1 MKHIRCNS
9 DRSTFVF
16 LMQVISQAVTQKD
29 IRNTMSVLAEPVDSI
44 ISQTVT
50 QSNNQIIIF
59 YFSYRVSWPFV
70 GLIKNGVLISVNGG
84 NLRLDKFASI
94 MFQVR
99 HEFILQVDCRVDIC
113 QHLHRDIRD
122 ISEL

>member
-9 DRSTFVF
+9 DRSTLVF

-50 QSNNQIIIF
+50 QSNNQIIIL
-59 YFSYRVSWPFV
+59 YFSHRVSWPFV
-70 GLIKNGVLISVNGG
+70 GLIKNGVRISVNSGHFC
-84 NLRLDKFASI
+84 LDEFTAV

-99 HEFILQVDCRVDIC
+99 HEFILQVNRRVDVR
-113 QHLHRDIRD
+113 QNLHGYIRNKG
-122 ISEL
+122 E